1 MGLMAGVGADAIIV
15 DVPARSRKE
24 TRMSR
29 ISVSLSLLLA
39 LGVAVPALAQ
49 NATGV
54 ITESSRPIVGAAVLV
69 DGTETVFTDQEGRFT
84 APLEAGD
91 RKLKVAL
98 SGYLPIER
106 TVTAEVDKDVIAD
119 FALEPVLQI
128 QAVTVPATLAQGAAG
143 KAQFAIKNNGTSTYA
158 VQQAGLWIEDAA
170 GVQQTANFTFAADTA
185 NPTEIKAGET
195 ATFSFDLTPTA
206 AAAAGKLTVR
216 ASLFA
221 FDTALGANL
230 LPNGSFESV
239 SEDGAPDEWA
249 FGIDNEALGIEATG
263 TIVTSTSVTGQRS
276 AEVRV
281 PVSPEGDVR
290 AYWSNPEAI
299 EAGKSYVLSGYI
311 RTENVESA
319 AGFGAS
325 VYVPVTGNDPYQQP
339 NSPWMTGT
347 KGWRKAIIAFSTTAD
362 GGDSPTAHS
371 RGEMQQATGVA
382 WFDNMSLTEGTVDGS
397 LTVTGGDSAL
407 EVTKP

>member
-1 MGLMAGVGADAIIV
+1 
-15 DVPARSRKE
+15 
-24 TRMSR
+24 MSR
-29 ISVSLSLLLA
+29 IPVSLGLLMA
-39 LGVAVPALAQ
+39 LTVAVPAWAQ
-49 NATGV
+49 EGSGV
-54 ITESSRPIVGAAVLV
+54 VTESGRPVVGAAVQI
-69 DGTETVFTDQEGRFT
+69 DGGETVFTDQEGRFT
-84 APLEAGD
+84 TPLEAGD

-98 SGYLPIER
+98 GGYQPIER
-106 TVTAEVDKDVIAD
+106 TVKAEVDKTVIAD
-119 FALEPVLQI
+119 FALEPLLQI

-143 KAQFAIKNNGTSTYA
+143 KAQFAVKNSATSAYA
-158 VQQAGLWIEDAA
+158 IQHAGLWIEDAA
-170 GVQQTANFTFAADTA
+170 GVQQTSNITIAADAA
-185 NPTEIKAGET
+185 NPTEIKPGET
-195 ATFSFDLTPTA
+195 ATFSFDITPTA
-206 AAAAGKLTVR
+206 AAPAGKMTVR

-221 FDTALGANL
+221 FDTALGKNL
-230 LPNGSFESV
+230 LPNSSFEAV
-239 SEDGAPDEWA
+239 NEDGAPEEWG
-249 FGIDNEALGIEATG
+249 FGIDNSALGIEATG
-263 TIVTSTSVTGQRS
+263 TIVTSSSVTGQRS

-319 AGFGAS
+319 TNFGAS

-339 NSPWMTGT
+339 NSPWITGT

-371 RGEMQQATGVA
+371 RGEIQQATGVA
-382 WFDNMSLTEGTVDGS
+382 WFDNMSLTEGTADGS
-397 LTVTGGDSAL
+397 LTVTGGDSSM